1 MIRSALLAL
10 AAVFVLSACSE
21 DPVTPPPSDT
31 SSYVVSTKG
40 SYFIHDNITVDIT
53 SAGVTTDVPSPSDST
68 VVNGTVTHEG
78 RSAIESIVFVNGA
91 ASDSVYMAQTG
102 STVATAFP
110 LQFTILGVPADF
122 GVKWVNI
129 FDANATTWTA
139 LNDTIPSF
147 TIGSGAQQYTG
158 SAKLLFTG
166 KQTGTETIT
175 VDGKSVTAKKSEI
188 TMNITLYLNFGAV
201 IPVPIV
207 LTQHY
212 TFAPNIGM
220 VRAEQVANVVTIVG
234 VPPLAIPGFKTSL
247 VRYAVAN

>member
-10 AAVFVLSACSE
+10 AAIFVLSACSE
-21 DPVTPPPSDT
+21 DPVTPSDT
-31 SSYVVSTKG
+31 SSYVVSAKG
-40 SYFIHDNITVDIT
+40 SYFIHDNVTVDIT
-53 SAGVTTDVPSPSDST
+53 AAGVTTDVPAPQDST
-68 VVNGTVTHEG
+68 VVNGSVTYEG
-78 RSAIESIVFVNGA
+78 RSAIESIVFVAGA
-91 ASDSVYMAQTG
+91 PADSLYTAQTG

-110 LQFTILGVPADF
+110 LQFTILGIPADF
-122 GVKWVNI
+122 GVKWMNV

-147 TIGSGAQQYTG
+147 TIGSGAQSYTG
-158 SAKLLFTG
+158 SAKLNFTG

-188 TMNITLYLNFGAV
+188 TMNITLYLNFVGSI

-220 VRAEQVANVVTIVG
+220 VRAEQVATVVNIVG
-234 VPPLAIPGFKTSL
+234 VPPLAIPGFRTSL